1 MSKKEAAV
9 EERKPA
15 APELWNHLI
24 RGVLTA
30 IFVVV
35 VVPRIL
41 HELQAAKSGDGAK
54 QRQAREKAEGTDP
67 RAASAAEASAWRP
80 LSGGGGSGVS
90 AGDVMACN
98 QAAQAARRYPSQKL
112 PSDLASAM
120 SGGKGSLVGATAES
134 LRQVN
139 VRARDDARAAAV
151 YEACI
156 FERSS

>member
-1 MSKKEAAV
+1 MSKKEAVV

-15 APELWNHLI
+15 GSELWNHLI
-24 RGVLTA
+24 RGLLAA

-41 HELQAAKSGDGAK
+41 HDISEARSGDGAK
-54 QRQAREKAEGTDP
+54 KREAREKAEGADP
-67 RAASAAEASAWRP
+67 QPASAAEASAWRP
-80 LSGGGGSGVS
+80 LAGSGGGFS

-112 PSDLASAM
+112 PSDLAAAM
-120 SGGKGSLVGATAES
+120 TGGKGSLVGATAES

-139 VRARDDARAAAV
+139 VRVRDDARAAAV